1 MSALV
6 RTDHPPMPN
15 QENSRKHSMIE
26 ILLALLVGFVV
37 GIVFSACKLPL
48 PSPPVLAGV
57 VGIVGIY
64 LGGQAWKM
72 IAERFF

>member
-1 MSALV
+1 
-6 RTDHPPMPN
+6 
-15 QENSRKHSMIE
+15 MIE

-37 GIVFSACKLPL
+37 GVIFSACKLPL

-72 IAERFF
+72 IIERFLS